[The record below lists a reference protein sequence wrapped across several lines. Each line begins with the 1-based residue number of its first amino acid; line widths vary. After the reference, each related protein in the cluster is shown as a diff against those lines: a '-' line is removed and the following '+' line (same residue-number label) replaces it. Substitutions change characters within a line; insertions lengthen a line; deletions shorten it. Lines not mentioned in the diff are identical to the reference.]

1 MLQAVWK
8 EEIRIKM
15 LHIQS
20 SDSNVIQFEDDLIKK
35 REIELKHAHDIREHY
50 ERKLARANELY
61 MELSSAIFEIEQKKR
76 ELIRYDFF
84 FS

>member
-1 MLQAVWK
+1 
-8 EEIRIKM
+8 M

-20 SDSNVIQFEDDLIKK
+20 SDSNVIKFEDDLIRK

-61 MELSSAIFEIEQKKR
+61 NELSSAIFEIEQKKR
-76 ELIRYDFF
+76 DLIR
-84 FS
+84 